1 MRRSELSNRLH
12 ELEHTGLMRR
22 RRQVEG
28 PQGPHLRV
36 DGTTCLAFCSNDYLG
51 LAAHPALADAAR
63 RGLDEFGVGAGASAH
78 ICGHTSLHEALEE
91 RLARFVGLP
100 RALHFSTGYM
110 ANLGVLPSLAGPGD
124 VIFSDRLNHAS
135 LIDGA
140 RLSRADVIVYPH
152 CDVEALDLLMYK
164 SAQRSKLVVT
174 DSVFSMDGDLAPLPQ
189 LLNLCEHH
197 DAWLVVDD
205 AHGFGVLGQSG
216 RGSLSH
222 WAVNS
227 QRLVYIGTLGKA
239 AGVFGAFAAADSD
252 VIEWILQR
260 ARTYMFT
267 TASPPML
274 AAALLAALDVIE
286 SESWRRSHLTT
297 LINRISSGLAG
308 LRWPLLPSTT
318 AIQALIIGDNSEAV
332 SLMESLRRGGIW
344 VPAIRPPTVPTGT
357 ARLRISL
364 SAAHAEQD
372 VDRLLTALG
381 QHARR
386 GSGHHPKAT

>member
-1 MRRSELSNRLH
+1 MRRSELSSRLH

-22 RRQVEG
+22 RRRVEG

-63 RGLDEFGVGAGASAH
+63 RALDEFGVGAGASAH
-78 ICGHTSLHEALEE
+78 ICGHTSLHEALED

-216 RGSLSH
+216 HGALSH
-222 WAVNS
+222 WSANS

-297 LINRISSGLAG
+297 LINRISSGLTG
-308 LRWPLLPSTT
+308 LHWPLLPSTT
-318 AIQALIIGDNSEAV
+318 PIQALIIGDNSEAV
-332 SLMESLRRGGIW
+332 SLMESLRRDGIW

-364 SAAHAEQD
+364 TAAHAEQD

-381 QHARR
+381 QHVRR
-386 GSGHHPKAT
+386 GPARSKAT